1 MKDVTKGV
9 LVVGVVLAASAVLL
23 PWPDAR
29 ADSDRRASHL
39 AAPTHA
45 VFEAECG
52 ACHLAYPP
60 GLLPAVSWTRI
71 MAGLEQHFGENAA
84 LAPAVAADIRAYLM
98 AHAADAQGMAWRW
111 GEAADRAAQGAPLR
125 ITGTAWFKHEHDE
138 IAETVWR
145 RPAIG
150 SPANCGACHR
160 DAVTRGFDEHRIRIP
175 E

>member
-1 MKDVTKGV
+1 MTDVTKGV
-9 LVVGVVLAASAVLL
+9 LVASVVFAASVVLL

-29 ADSDRRASHL
+29 ADSDRRASRL

-60 GLLPAVSWTRI
+60 GLLPATSWTRI
-71 MAGLEQHFGENAA
+71 MAGLEQHFGESAT
-84 LAPAVAADIRAYLM
+84 LAPAVVADIRAYLV
-98 AHAADAQGMAWRW
+98 AHAADVQGMEWRR
-111 GEAADRAAQGAPLR
+111 GEDADRAVQGAPLR
-125 ITGTAWFKHEHDE
+125 ITETAWFAHEHDE
-138 IAETVWR
+138 ITATIWR

-150 SPANCGACHR
+150 SLANCGACHR
-160 DAVTRGFDEHRIRIP
+160 DAATRGFDEHRIRIP